1 VQEKKDHYDVVIIGA
16 GVSGLTSAAL
26 FSRAG
31 MSVAVLEMDARPGG
45 YLAGF
50 RRKDYRFDSAIHWL
64 NQCGEKGFVHRIFSS
79 IGNDFPKAQEQVNI
93 RRFITEELDF
103 MMTNTP
109 DDFRDDLIKAFP
121 HEKKGLMKF
130 FKTAK
135 KLAGA
140 FDDFA
145 TNFRDMQTRNI
156 FGKAYYGMKL
166 AKFGLT
172 FVPHVFYG
180 GEEGVEKGLKKY
192 FSDPKLLKLWAAE
205 TDLLSCLIP
214 IAWAYNKDYQF
225 PPKGGGQVFPEWLE
239 HVTTSLGNQIFYQTK
254 VAQIVDD
261 GEKATHVIAHTKG
274 QEHIFKAD
282 YFVAAC
288 DVETLYERMM
298 KPELSDKKFLEKL
311 RSAELYSSAV
321 TLSIGLNRP
330 AEDLGFGDEML
341 LIAETNASRKDH
353 NGGDPHKSDLSVLAP
368 TVRDKS
374 MAVDGKGTL
383 TVYAPA
389 YFDQYDQWGTERDE
403 NGNLIRGERYKQ
415 IKQEFADIILSRVEK
430 ALNTEIKSHIEY
442 LDIATPITHYRYT
455 GNKNGTMMGARP
467 GKENYQAKIAHYKTP
482 LKNVYL
488 SGHWANLGGGVPIAV
503 STAANSTLLILK
515 KAKPTVFK
523 TFGAFYDGKIDEKKL
538 NANPA
543 IKPYG
548 NDWEMKPT
556 PAEKKA
562 LRQHGMEVKDA
573 PESDDVA

>member
-1 VQEKKDHYDVVIIGA
+1 MQDIKEQYDIVIIGA

-64 NQCGEKGFVHRIFSS
+64 NQCGEKGFVYRIFSA
-79 IGNDFPKAQEQVNI
+79 IGNDFPKTKEQVNI
-93 RRFITEELDF
+93 RRFVTGDMDF

-109 DDFRDDLIKAFP
+109 DDFRDDLIKVFP

-135 KLAGA
+135 KMAGA
-140 FDDFA
+140 FEDFA

-156 FGKAYYGMKL
+156 FGKIYYGIKL
-166 AKFGLT
+166 TKFGLT

-214 IAWAYNKDYQF
+214 IAWAYNKDFQF

-239 HVTTSLGNQIFYQTK
+239 HVTTQFGNQIFYQTK
-254 VAQIVDD
+254 VAKIVDN
-261 GEKATHVIAHTKG
+261 GKKATHIIAHSKG
-274 QEHIFKAD
+274 KELIFKAK

-288 DVETLYERMM
+288 DVETLYEKMM
-298 KPELSDKKFLEKL
+298 NPELSDKKFLEKL
-311 RSAELYSSAV
+311 RKAELYSSAI
-321 TLSIGLNRP
+321 TLSIGLNCP
-330 AEDLGFGDEML
+330 AEELGFGDEML
-341 LIAETNASRKDH
+341 LIAEDNVSRKEH

-374 MAVDGKGTL
+374 MAVEGKGTL
-383 TVYAPA
+383 TIYSPA
-389 YFDQYDQWGTERDE
+389 YFEQFDNWGLEYDE
-403 NGNLIRGERYKQ
+403 NGNPVRGEKYKQ

-442 LDIATPITHYRYT
+442 LDIATPVTHYRYT

-467 GKENYQAKIAHYKTP
+467 GKDNYKAKIAHYKTP
-482 LKNVYL
+482 LENVYL

-503 STAANSTLLILK
+503 STAANSSLLILK
-515 KAKPTVFK
+515 KEKPTIFK
-523 TFGAFYDGKIDEKKL
+523 ALGDFFDGKIEQNEL
-538 NANPA
+538 NKTSG
-543 IKPYG
+543 ILPYSD
-548 NDWEMKPT
+548 NWEMNPT

-562 LRQHGMEVKDA
+562 ARVVNVDKE
-573 PESDDVA
+573 